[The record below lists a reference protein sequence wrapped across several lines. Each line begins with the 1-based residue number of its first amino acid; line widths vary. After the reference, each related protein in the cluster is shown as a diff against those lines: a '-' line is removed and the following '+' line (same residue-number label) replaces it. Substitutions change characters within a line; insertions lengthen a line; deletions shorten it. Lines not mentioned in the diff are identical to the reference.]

1 MTFDF
6 NTTEF
11 FSPKQLSQVLGI
23 SITSVYRLIGKREIH
38 FYKIGHNIR
47 FRKDD
52 VLEYLKRNCI
62 ESINNEKL

>member
-11 FSPKQLSQVLGI
+11 FSPKQLAKLLGI
-23 SITSVYRLIGKREIH
+23 STTSVYRIISRREIH

-47 FRKDD
+47 FRKAD
-52 VLEYLKRNCI
+52 VLEYLNRNSI
-62 ESINNEKL
+62 ESFNHEKL